1 MGLFGRNKQKAIEK
15 DLYKRHP
22 EYKVMHDSIVHQ
34 QKLTDLMNTAL
45 ERYKKDKDLDKIIKV
60 YEKIFIEADP
70 PCESSKD
77 VDLAKYYIRAGQ
89 NDKAWSYL
97 NLLLTRPRSN
107 EKKIREQQIR
117 ILKKEG
123 REVPAWMEERAK

>member
-15 DLYKRHP
+15 ELYRKDPKYRATTD
-22 EYKVMHDSIVHQ
+22 YLKQQ
-34 QKLTDLMNTAL
+34 QKLLDLMNSAL
-45 ERYKKDKDLDKIIKV
+45 EGYKKDKDLDKIIKV

-97 NLLLTRPRSN
+97 NLLLTRPRTN
-107 EKKIREQQIR
+107 ERNIRQQQIR

>member
-1 MGLFGRNKQKAIEK
+1 MGLFGRNKQKAIQKE
-15 DLYKRHP
+15 LYKKDPKYRATID
-22 EYKVMHDSIVHQ
+22 YLKHQ
-34 QKLTDLMNTAL
+34 QKLTDLMNSAL

-77 VDLAKYYIRAGQ
+77 VDLAKYYIRTGQ
-89 NDKAWSYL
+89 NDKAWGYL

-107 EKKIREQQIR
+107 V
-117 ILKKEG
+117 EG
-123 REVPAWMEERAK
+123 EGNTNN